1 MNTFIEQIKD
11 DYLKLQNKIS
21 NLENQR
27 NKLEESVVGTI
38 ELVQKVLGESQRYSR
53 LIIGRDIIEGYE
65 REIGINKNGIG
76 EYNKYSNRIY
86 SYGNNPIVINCIK
99 SKIFQNLETKNVLI
113 NYTKEFGQNLISE
126 SDIKIKKEINKSL
139 YLDLTYKNKFDIETL
154 EFLADRI
161 IFKDKN
167 EINRLTIL
175 FYSKNHS
182 KNPIW
187 IFLILN
193 QIQEEVTSKIEELN
207 NLMKE
212 AVKNNQR
219 VYDEYKANVSHFVL
233 LKEI

>member
-53 LIIGRDIIEGYE
+53 LIIGRDIIEGYQ

-167 EINRLTIL
+167 EVNCLTIL
-175 FYSKNHS
+175 FYST
-182 KNPIW
+182 NPIW

>member
-21 NLENQR
+21 DLENQR

-38 ELVQKVLGESQRYSR
+38 ERVQKVLGESQKYSR
-53 LIIGRDIIEGYE
+53 LIIGRDIIEGYQ

-86 SYGNNPIVINCIK
+86 SYSNNPIVINCIK

-175 FYSKNHS
+175 FYSKN
-182 KNPIW
+182 PIW

>member
-175 FYSKNHS
+175 FYSKN
-182 KNPIW
+182 PIW